1 MEMAGSK
8 QSTGGG
14 RMRAAA
20 LPPKAT
26 INDNQEDRP
35 HKKSCDQP
43 RQNFEQNEKKIIEI
57 YSYTPTADQL
67 RRRRR
72 WRRLR
77 DCENKQIFAKQKQQQ
92 RQKLKEENMKF
103 NKKKVK

>member
-26 INDNQEDRP
+26 INDNQADRP
-35 HKKSCDQP
+35 HKKVAISHGKTL
-43 RQNFEQNEKKIIEI
+43 NKMKKNHRNIFIHADYRSTE
-57 YSYTPTADQL
+57 TAAAAMTTTT
-67 RRRRR
+67 
-72 WRRLR
+72 RL
-77 DCENKQIFAKQKQQQ
+77 
-92 RQKLKEENMKF
+92 
-103 NKKKVK
+103 

>member
-43 RQNFEQNEKKIIEI
+43 RQNFEQNEKKSSKYIH
-57 YSYTPTADQL
+57 T
-67 RRRRR
+67 
-72 WRRLR
+72 RRLPINW
-77 DCENKQIFAKQKQQQ
+77 DGGGSDDDDYEIVKTNKYSQ
-92 RQKLKEENMKF
+92 
-103 NKKKVK
+103 NKNSNNVKS